1 MMFNLAREL
10 HSGWPL
16 RFAFTLFVSF
26 IVYNLKM
33 NSFMP
38 SFKCWRKQGFKTNL
52 FECVSALLTLIA
64 DAFIILLLYLLGLV
78 RVRILFLYLLGR
90 LHIDYMEH
98 IIVQKLY
105 RLPYLHFFN
114 GFSFLFIKKKNMDQL
129 FLIITLCIY
138 SLLIGRTMGMDFQ
151 LIYGVLDALYWRC

>member
-1 MMFNLAREL
+1 MMLNLAREL

-90 LHIDYMEH
+90 LHIDYMEYIMKVYDTLDCSH
-98 IIVQKLY
+98 SKLVIQFSELRNY
-105 RLPYLHFFN
+105 RVTW
-114 GFSFLFIKKKNMDQL
+114 SA
-129 FLIITLCIY
+129 C
-138 SLLIGRTMGMDFQ
+138 
-151 LIYGVLDALYWRC
+151 

>member
-1 MMFNLAREL
+1 
-10 HSGWPL
+10 
-16 RFAFTLFVSF
+16 
-26 IVYNLKM
+26 
-33 NSFMP
+33 MP

-114 GFSFLFIKKKNMDQL
+114 GFSFLFIKKKNGSIVSDYHTVHLQFVNRKNHGYGLPADIWSLGCTVLEML
-129 FLIITLCIY
+129 TREIPYSNCECVRVMFFFFYFLLRDV
-138 SLLIGRTMGMDFQ
+138 LL
-151 LIYGVLDALYWRC
+151 L